1 MPLVTNTRIK
11 EDNRRHV
18 LGLLRS
24 SAPVDVSQVADAVGL
39 SRMTVHKVIEH
50 YVDLG
55 LVKPA
60 GKGDTV
66 GELGKKPNLFRLNSE
81 YRLIFGAQIFRT
93 SFLAAITDLNAA
105 ILRHVHVEFP
115 ENSPIGNILDRIRAA
130 FDALA
135 AELKANHG
143 RFLGMVLG
151 TNGVTDAEEGVILM
165 ATHFDSWGEF
175 VPVREMLRERFPT
188 FPVLHIDNGIRH
200 QAYAEM
206 KIGAARGLRNFLV
219 IGTEY
224 DGTSAGLVWDG
235 VPARGKQGLSGEIG
249 HMQVDPCSEEVCA
262 CGGRGC
268 LEAVTS
274 LMRMEDKAR
283 RLRDKYPVSTLFRER
298 PPESL
303 SYRDIFAAADDGD
316 VLARRLLDESAAN
329 FASAISNI
337 VQVCDPEL
345 VIIQGEYAGAG
356 EYFLQRLRD
365 KARRVS
371 LLRMDKNTQVIYSR
385 FGEVQGV
392 IGGAHYAADRF
403 FAAMK

>member
-1 MPLVTNTRIK
+1 MPLVTNKRIK
-11 EDNRRHV
+11 EGNRRHV
-18 LGLLRS
+18 LGLLRN

-50 YVDLG
+50 YVDMG

-60 GKGDTV
+60 GKGDAV

-81 YRLIFGAQIFRT
+81 YRLVFGAQIFRT
-93 SFLAAITDLNAA
+93 SFLAAITDLNAN
-105 ILRHVHVEFP
+105 ILRHLHVEFA
-115 ENSPIGNILDRIRAA
+115 ENTHIASILDRIRGA
-130 FDALA
+130 FDTLA
-135 AELKANHG
+135 ADLKANHG

-224 DGTSAGLVWDG
+224 DGTSAGLVLDG
-235 VPARGKQGLSGEIG
+235 VLTRGKRGLSGEIG
-249 HMQVDPCSEEVCA
+249 HMQVDISSRETCA

-268 LEAVTS
+268 LEAMTS

-283 RLRDKYPVSTLFRER
+283 GLRDAFPDSTLFAGR
-298 PPESL
+298 PPEEL
-303 SYRDIFAAADDGD
+303 SYRDIFAASAEGD
-316 VLARRLLDESAAN
+316 ILARRLLDESATY
-329 FASAISNI
+329 FASAVSNI

-345 VIIQGEYAGAG
+345 VIIQGAYTEAGDW
-356 EYFLQRLRD
+356 FLQRLRE

-371 LLRMDKNTQVIYSR
+371 LLRMDKNIQITYSR

-392 IGGAHYAADRF
+392 VGGAHYAADRF
-403 FAAMK
+403 FAGMK